1 MFVTFTIVL
10 TLQYVYVSYTILY
23 WNLIDIM
30 FTNLTMLF
38 LDWFE
43 LPAEVERWPH
53 RDPVQQPRW
62 QQTEP
67 ARTQAWPLP

>member
-1 MFVTFTIVL
+1 
-10 TLQYVYVSYTILY
+10 
-23 WNLIDIM
+23 
-30 FTNLTMLF
+30 MLF

-53 RDPVQQPRW
+53 SDPVQQPRW

>member
-1 MFVTFTIVL
+1 MYLTF
-10 TLQYVYVSYTILY
+10 TILY